1 MLWYGVYLIVSVIVQ
16 TMVFSKIRP
25 FSVCPMVLP
34 AVAVA
39 AGMFEPPM
47 FGCVFSLIMGML
59 ADMAYVENT
68 VMFTLLFP
76 ALAFAANFVSQFYIN
91 RRFVGYMGNAII
103 AIAVTAA
110 VQMLRVIATDGF
122 TPIMVIV
129 IVLQSLWSIPPAIL
143 AYYPAAK
150 WIKRKSNI

>member
-1 MLWYGVYLIVSVIVQ
+1 MWYGVYLLVSVIVQ
-16 TMVFSKIRP
+16 TMVFSKVRP

-34 AVAVA
+34 AVAIAV
-39 AGMFEPPM
+39 GMFETPM
-47 FGCVFSLIMGML
+47 FGCMFSLIMGIF

-68 VMFTLLFP
+68 VMFTMLFP
-76 ALAFAANFVSQFYIN
+76 ALAFAANLVSQFFIN
-91 RRFVGYMGNAII
+91 RRFIGYMGISVI

-122 TPIMVIV
+122 TPIMIIV

-143 AYYPAAK
+143 AYFPAAK
-150 WIKRKSNI
+150 WIKRKSDI